1 MFRVLQIRVLII
13 LLAMFTYSCRAQ
25 EDIRSHLRE
34 CVKTMTDKDFEDI
47 YGVSGLNVYTMVD
60 SIESNLQSIG
70 ILDSISKEAYLKLIE
85 LVNRKDTILTESKAI
100 KNYEMVAGLIIVD
113 VVSTCPYQVVVER
126 ENNLRSSIV
135 NQFKMSQEL
144 LASGYE
150 FDQIKEY
157 VNGIH
162 TSDFKYIEYRAPVMV
177 MLLFHLGDRPP
188 NAPK

>member
-1 MFRVLQIRVLII
+1 
-13 LLAMFTYSCRAQ
+13 
-25 EDIRSHLRE
+25 
-34 CVKTMTDKDFEDI
+34 
-47 YGVSGLNVYTMVD
+47 MVD